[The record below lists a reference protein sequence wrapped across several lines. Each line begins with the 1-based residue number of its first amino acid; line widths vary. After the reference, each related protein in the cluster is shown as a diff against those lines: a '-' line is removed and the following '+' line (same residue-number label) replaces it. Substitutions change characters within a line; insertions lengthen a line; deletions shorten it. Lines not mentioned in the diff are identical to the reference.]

1 MPNFAGVG
9 EQVFRFKQF
18 EIDQCDCAM
27 KVGTDGVLLGAW
39 VQLLPNDNVLDV
51 GTGTGL
57 IAMMLAQRELNC
69 NIDAIEV
76 EPECLQRAQYNFAR
90 TPWADRLQA
99 FEADY
104 NTWTD
109 DKTYDLIVSNPPYFT
124 NSTPSPEATR
134 NRARHTDS
142 LSLDV
147 LIIKSASLL
156 SDTGRMALVLPAD
169 SLDKV
174 KIVAGESGLSIARL
188 TRVKGNREAE
198 VKRILIELS
207 KQSVRLLEEELVIEE
222 ARRQY
227 TSAYK
232 ALTKDFY
239 LAM

>member
-1 MPNFAGVG
+1 
-9 EQVFRFKQF
+9 
-18 EIDQCDCAM
+18 M

-39 VQLLPNDNVLDV
+39 VQLLPNDHVLDV

-57 IAMMLAQRELNC
+57 IAMMMAQREPSC

-76 EPECLQRAQYNFAR
+76 EPECQQRARNNFAR

-109 DKTYDLIVSNPPYFT
+109 DKTYDLIVSNPPFFT

-134 NRARHTDS
+134 NRARHADS

-147 LIIKSASLL
+147 LITKSASLL
-156 SDTGRMALVLPAD
+156 SDTGRIALVLPAD
-169 SLDKV
+169 SLEKV
-174 KIVAGESGLSIARL
+174 KVLAEESGLFITRL
-188 TRVKGNREAE
+188 TRVKGNQEAE

-207 KQSVRLLEEELVIEE
+207 KQSVRLVEEELVIEQ
-222 ARRQY
+222 ARHQY